1 MFHPNQPVKKH
12 FKMIKDSFIAKGQL
26 LILSKFIIMPFKFE
40 KLLIWQRALAL
51 SDNVHQLSKTFPKD
65 EMYILTSQI
74 KRAADSVS
82 LNIAE
87 GSTGQSNREF
97 NRFLAIA
104 LRSNIEVVG
113 CIYPG
118 QRRGYIKESD
128 FKKIYK
134 ACEELLVM
142 INALRKTLV

>member
-1 MFHPNQPVKKH
+1 
-12 FKMIKDSFIAKGQL
+12 
-26 LILSKFIIMPFKFE
+26 
-40 KLLIWQRALAL
+40 
-51 SDNVHQLSKTFPKD
+51 
-65 EMYILTSQI
+65 MYVLTSQI

-97 NRFLAIA
+97 NRFLVIA

-113 CIYPG
+113 CIYLG
-118 QRRGYIKESD
+118 QRRGYIKETD

-142 INALRKTLV
+142 INSLRKTLV